1 MRCAGRRKAALPN
14 SMKPNEDANRRK
26 TRKLRTCNSCNS
38 WSNLRRCATITP
50 CSLKGTTWLST
61 ITEIS
66 RHQVPLSMSTRA
78 LALPTRILSRMTAN
92 PHKESSPLPNRTLQR
107 PIMPIARALR
117 MYPTRILHTPP
128 SLRKPKPY
136 LQFHL
141 KQQVTT
147 NCQPVILKLTRH
159 LRARRTLN
167 RTARRKMRKER
178 R

>member
-1 MRCAGRRKAALPN
+1 MRCVGRRKAALPN
-14 SMKPNEDANRRK
+14 LMKPNEDANRGK
-26 TRKLRTCNSCNS
+26 TRKLRTCNSCSS
-38 WSNLRRCATITP
+38 WRNLSRFATITP

-66 RHQVPLSMSTRA
+66 IHQVPLSMSTRA
-78 LALPTRILSRMTAN
+78 LTLLKRILSRMTAN

-117 MYPTRILHTPP
+117 MQPTRISLTPP
-128 SLRKPKPY
+128 SLRKPKLY
-136 LQFHL
+136 LQSHL
-141 KQQVTT
+141 KQLVIT